1 MKIHFAAEKCVKSH
15 TVKWTLFVACKMK
28 LPNLEAEKILENI
41 IYFFFDG
48 NIFGNKII
56 ILGRVPK
63 FF

>member
-41 IYFFFDG
+41 IYFFLTETFSG
-48 NIFGNKII
+48 IK
-56 ILGRVPK
+56 L
-63 FF
+63 